1 VKPRRLP
8 LTLAL
13 MLSLATCAAKRTDLN
28 PPSLVARAEQQGQ
41 SDRAAA
47 IAALEGY
54 LAGNPDPAIAPWAMV
69 YAGEEHR
76 LNGDNAGA
84 RPWFEKAADR
94 YPTHPLKQ
102 SAVLG
107 MALVDAASSLSG
119 NTAAT
124 LALVPESGVL
134 PTMNADRYRLLA
146 RLANDDGEPYAKV
159 SEDVQKALRYAEA
172 DPAVQARVSKALAD
186 LAQDP
191 ASAPSASADDP
202 AAALNAV
209 RGALR
214 RKDFASVSQRVADLT
229 ARWPD
234 SPEAKTAAYLGK
246 RAAAGDPATA
256 NRVGVLLPLSG
267 EYSPPGISVKEA
279 ITLANQREGSPLE
292 LVFYDT
298 QGSADKAVAGL
309 DQLVLQKGC
318 MAVMGPLLRPEVEA
332 VSAAA
337 QGYGEPL
344 IVLSQYMDAGSTE
357 DYVYGAFL
365 TVQQQSD
372 ALVKHAFDVRGIEK
386 FAILYPKNAYGE
398 SAAAAFT
405 ASVKSHGGT
414 VTDSLPYEPDAHDFL
429 DVART
434 LGHKANRSG
443 ELYRLRREA
452 EAKGQDPSKI
462 TVPPAYEFQAV
473 FIPDNARRSS
483 LVASALA
490 YEEFPVG
497 TFRPRSGEQPVV
509 LLGLNGWNSPDLL
522 EGGKY
527 LREALFVDAFLP
539 TDPSVETF
547 VRSFQQELGRTPIVV
562 DAMAY
567 DAARLVIQATRKAGV
582 DRVTLRRDLTDARID
597 SPVARG
603 DHFGPDRAL
612 ARDLYVLTLSSQ
624 GITLA
629 DAAAN
634 PETP

>member
-1 VKPRRLP
+1 MKPRRLP